1 MPNITVSAT
10 RTVKGATKQ
19 QWQALIGRD
28 EREGR
33 GCRGGVWV
41 IEREGAVREA
51 ASLRV
56 REGVKRGRL
65 GYWDWK
71 LRVNKGR
78 LRHREGVERRR
89 LGH

>member
-1 MPNITVSAT
+1 MLNITVSAT

-33 GCRGGVWV
+33 GCRGGFGLL
-41 IEREGAVREA
+41 RGKGAVREA

-56 REGVKRGRL
+56 ISKGGSEEREVGLL
-65 GYWDWK
+65 G
-71 LRVNKGR
+71 LEITG
-78 LRHREGVERRR
+78 E
-89 LGH
+89 

>member
-1 MPNITVSAT
+1 MLNITVSAT

-33 GCRGGVWV
+33 GAEGGFGLLRGK
-41 IEREGAVREA
+41 GAVREA

-78 LRHREGVERRR
+78 LRHREGVGRRK

>member
-1 MPNITVSAT
+1 MLNITVSAT

-56 REGVKRGRL
+56 ISKGGSEEREVGLL
-65 GYWDWK
+65 G
-71 LRVNKGR
+71 LEITG
-78 LRHREGVERRR
+78 E
-89 LGH
+89 

>member
-1 MPNITVSAT
+1 MLNITVSAT

-33 GCRGGVWV
+33 GCRGGGFGLL
-41 IEREGAVREA
+41 RGKGAVREA

-56 REGVKRGRL
+56 ISKGGSEEREVGLL
-65 GYWDWK
+65 G
-71 LRVNKGR
+71 LEITG
-78 LRHREGVERRR
+78 E
-89 LGH
+89 